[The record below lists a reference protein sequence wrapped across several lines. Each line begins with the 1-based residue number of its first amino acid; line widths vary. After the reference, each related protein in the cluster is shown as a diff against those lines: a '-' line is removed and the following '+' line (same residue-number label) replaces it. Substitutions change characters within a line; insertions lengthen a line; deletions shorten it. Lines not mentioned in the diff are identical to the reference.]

1 MKVCVW
7 TFQCLLATRPKNPAT
22 QRHNTARHRGGGNVG
37 GVTAPNNYHMPIQ
50 LAPPSLL
57 VYTLK
62 KNMGGVERVGVCL
75 RQGCGSGS
83 SYGPDLPAAQTPARK
98 RTYTKAR
105 SLNLCHHR
113 SGKAWQWQREEV
125 EKRQKK
131 GSVERSDT
139 QRETWTSWLGMGQGG
154 TGRWAQDEPGW
165 RYRLAHGDEEV
176 MQKPISYR
184 QTLLWNCASPL

>member
-37 GVTAPNNYHMPIQ
+37 GHSTQQ
-50 LAPPSLL
+50 LPHAHTTSPTQSIG
-57 VYTLK
+57 VHIK
-62 KNMGGVERVGVCL
+62 KNMGGVERDGVCL
-75 RQGCGSGS
+75 WQGCGSGS

-113 SGKAWQWQREEV
+113 SGKAWQWQREEA

-184 QTLLWNCASPL
+184 QMLQ